1 MGDRGLQNT
10 DAFRK
15 MPKNSITLAKKKK
28 IQKQKNH
35 DR

>member
-15 MPKNSITLAKKKK
+15 MPKNSITLAKKKNPK
-28 IQKQKNH
+28 TKEP
-35 DR
+35 